1 MTTTASQG
9 TTARIYSVTEL
20 TGKIKAILEQNF
32 PFVWLTAEISNFRM
46 PASRHYYFTLKDE
59 NSQIQAV
66 MFRGQNQNL
75 KFVPEDGMSVT
86 GLGRISLYEPRGT
99 YQIILE
105 YLEPK
110 GIGALQIAFEQ
121 LKSRLS
127 AEGLFDS
134 ETKKPLP
141 YLPDAIG
148 LITSPTGAVVHDML
162 HIIQRRC
169 PGRSIDILPVKVQG
183 DGAETD
189 IVSAIELCNRLQR
202 VDVIILARGGGS
214 LEDLQAFNAEAVARA
229 IYSSD
234 IPVISAIGHETD
246 FTIADFVA
254 DLRAPTP
261 SAAAELVVPV
271 ATNIY
276 KDLNKNKS
284 VMIQYIQRYI
294 SENHQ
299 NIANFA
305 ARLVDPRKKIADY
318 RLKLDDDSG
327 RLSRAITNVF
337 RGHQDH
343 LAWQHEKLIYNS
355 PGRYVDRLKEKLE
368 RIVDHFNKIYQ
379 TTFSEKRN
387 RLRECDAR
395 LNGLNPTA
403 ILARGYSIARTL
415 PELDIVRDSAVVSVN
430 QKLEIILA
438 RGSISCDVKERFKN
452 GKKII

>member
-1 MTTTASQG
+1 MITTSQG
-9 TTARIYSVTEL
+9 TARIYSVTEL
-20 TGKIKAILEQNF
+20 TSKIKAILEQNF
-32 PFVWLTAEISNFRM
+32 PFVWLSAEISNFRM
-46 PASRHYYFTLKDE
+46 PSSRHYYFTLKDE
-59 NSQIQAV
+59 KSQIQAV

-127 AEGLFDS
+127 VEGLFDS
-134 ETKKPLP
+134 ELKKPLP

-162 HIIQRRC
+162 HIVQRRC

-183 DGAETD
+183 DGAETE
-189 IVSAIELCNRLQR
+189 IVTAIELCNRVQR

-214 LEDLQAFNAEAVARA
+214 LEDLQAFNTETVARA
-229 IYSSD
+229 IFSSD
-234 IPVISAIGHETD
+234 IPIISAIGHETD

-271 ATNIY
+271 ATDIY
-276 KDLNKNKS
+276 NKLNNNQFY
-284 VMIQYIQRYI
+284 MIQYIQRYI
-294 SENHQ
+294 KENRQH
-299 NIANFA
+299 IANFK
-305 ARLVDPRKKIADY
+305 ARFVDPRKKIADY
-318 RLKLDDDSG
+318 RLKLDDNSG
-327 RLSRAITNVF
+327 RLYRAVISVF
-337 RGHQDH
+337 RGHRDH
-343 LAWQHEKLIYNS
+343 LAWQQEKLIYNS
-355 PGRYVDRLKEKLE
+355 PGRYVDKLKEKLE
-368 RIVDHFNKIYQ
+368 RIVDHLNKIYRNAV
-379 TTFSEKRN
+379 SEKRN
-387 RLRECDAR
+387 RLRERDAR
-395 LNGLNPTA
+395 LSGLNPTA
-403 ILARGYSIARTL
+403 ILSRGYSIARTL
-415 PELDIVRDSAVVSVN
+415 PEFDIIRDSAVVSLN

-438 RGSISCDVKERFKN
+438 RGSIRCDVKERFKN